1 MNLKTYQAQSMS
13 EALAMVKKDLGR
25 DAVILHTR
33 SFKKGGV
40 FGLGG
45 KSVVEITAAT
55 DVNVLP
61 ARRGRATEQRPSRP
75 SAAGEPG
82 RGRASALDRN
92 EPPHPASAGTV
103 AGASAGAA
111 AGLTDS
117 VSLSELRGELGQLRS
132 MVADLVRETR
142 FAHGPS
148 LPEELF
154 QAYQSLLEN
163 QVAEEIAYQVLDS
176 LRRRL
181 GPEQLRDEQ
190 AVRTE
195 LQRVIEASLPVAG
208 GIELPATGRPRV
220 VAFVGPTG
228 VGKTT
233 TIAKLAA
240 NFRLRGRL
248 RVGLITIDTYRIAAV
263 DQLRTYAEI
272 LDVPLEVVLTPKEL
286 RAAVGAMR
294 DRDIVLIDTAGRS
307 QNDTIR
313 INELKSFL
321 AAAEPDEIHLVLAST
336 ANEKALLQ
344 AVEKFGQVRI
354 DRLIF
359 TKLDEAVGF
368 GVILNVLKRVNK
380 ALSYVTMGQD
390 VPDDIAAGRSRDLAA
405 LILGEAPAH
414 LHRGVA

>member
-82 RGRASALDRN
+82 GGRASALDRN